1 MTTTDIRFSGQR
13 EALANRLVAGLSASM
28 DTLGVWLGLRLGLYT
43 ALARIGA
50 TTADELAATAGID
63 ARYAGEWLEQQA
75 VAGVLITDDAGR
87 GADERRY
94 DLPAAHR
101 EVLLDEVSPYF
112 VAPATYALAGIARV
126 LPELLAAYR
135 SGAGVPFAA
144 YGEEIRD
151 HIEQLNRPMFV
162 NDLATSWLPA
172 IPELHDRLLAD
183 PPARVAEM
191 ACGAG
196 WASIALATAYPK
208 IRVDGF
214 DLDAAFVERAT
225 RNAAAAGVVD
235 RVSFAVGDAA
245 DPKLVGEYQ
254 AVMVFEAMHD
264 IARPVEALA
273 AARALLAGGGC
284 VIIGDERVAEV
295 FTAPG
300 DEVER
305 LMYGFSIL
313 HCLPAS
319 RTESPSAA
327 TGTVLRPSTLCN
339 WANQAGFGQVDV
351 LPIENEMWRFYRL
364 ATAPAGA
371 DVSTRDPLRSSSQRE
386 MSQQQLTEAA
396 EDGGMG

>member
-28 DTLGVWLGLRLGLYT
+28 DTLGVWLGLRLGLYA

-50 TTADELAATAGID
+50 ATADELAATAGID

-87 GADERRY
+87 AADERRY

-112 VAPATYALAGIARV
+112 VAPTTYALAGIARV

-162 NDLATSWLPA
+162 SDLATSWLPA
-172 IPELHDRLLAD
+172 IPELHDRLQAD

-196 WASIALATAYPK
+196 WASITLATAYPK

-225 RNAAAAGVVD
+225 RNAAAAGVGD
-235 RVSFAVGDAA
+235 RVSFTVGHAA
-245 DPKLVGEYQ
+245 DPKLAGEYQ

-273 AARALLAGGGC
+273 AARALLADGGC
-284 VIIGDERVAEV
+284 VIIADERVADV

-313 HCLPAS
+313 HCLPVS

-327 TGTVLRPSTLCN
+327 TGTVLRRSTLGN

-364 ATAPAGA
+364 ATSSRCVAGRAP
-371 DVSTRDPLRSSSQRE
+371 STR
-386 MSQQQLTEAA
+386 
-396 EDGGMG
+396 

>member
-1 MTTTDIRFSGQR
+1 MTSTDILFSEQR

-28 DTLGVWLGLRLGLYT
+28 ETLGVWLGLRLGLYA

-50 TTADELAATAGID
+50 ATADELAATAGVD
-63 ARYAGEWLEQQA
+63 VRYAREWLEQQA
-75 VAGVLITDDAGR
+75 VAGVLITDDPGSA
-87 GADERRY
+87 ADERRY
-94 DLPAAHR
+94 DLPSPHR

-144 YGEEIRD
+144 YGEEMRD

-172 IPELHDRLLAD
+172 IPELYDRLHAD
-183 PPARVAEM
+183 PPARIAEM

-196 WASIALATAYPK
+196 WASIALATAFPDV
-208 IRVDGF
+208 RVDGF
-214 DLDAAFVERAT
+214 DLDVAFIERAQ
-225 RNAAAAGVVD
+225 RNAAAAGVAD
-235 RVSFAVGDAA
+235 RVRFAAGDAA
-245 DPKLVGEYQ
+245 DPNLAGEYQ
-254 AVMVFEAMHD
+254 AVMMFEALHD
-264 IARPVEALA
+264 IARPVQALA
-273 AARALLAGGGC
+273 AARALLAEGGC
-284 VIIGDERVAEV
+284 MIIGDERVAEA

-327 TGTVLRPSTLCN
+327 TGTVLRPASLCN
-339 WANQAGFGQVDV
+339 YANQAGFGHVDV

-364 ATAPAGA
+364 AP
-371 DVSTRDPLRSSSQRE
+371 
-386 MSQQQLTEAA
+386 
-396 EDGGMG
+396 

>member
-1 MTTTDIRFSGQR
+1 MTTTDILSSEQR

-28 DTLGVWLGLRLGLYT
+28 DTLGIWLGLRLGLYA
-43 ALARIGA
+43 ALARIGCGHRGRA
-50 TTADELAATAGID
+50 RRRPPGSTR
-63 ARYAGEWLEQQA
+63 RYAGEWLEQQA

-87 GADERRY
+87 DADERRY

-172 IPELHDRLLAD
+172 IPELHDRLQAD

-196 WASIALATAYPK
+196 WASIALAMAYPK

-214 DLDAAFVERAT
+214 DLDAASVERAT
-225 RNAAAAGVVD
+225 RNAAAAGVGD
-235 RVSFAVGDAA
+235 RVSFAVGHAA

-273 AARALLAGGGC
+273 AARALLADGGC

-327 TGTVLRPSTLCN
+327 TGTVLRPSILCG

-364 ATAPAGA
+364 TSAPAG
-371 DVSTRDPLRSSSQRE
+371 RP
-386 MSQQQLTEAA
+386 
-396 EDGGMG
+396 GPG